1 METRRK
7 NQSAKNMALGGTLAA
22 LAVVIMG
29 LGGLIPIATFCC
41 PVLAALLLI
50 PVLETCGR
58 RIAWAWYG
66 AVALLSALLCQDKEA
81 AGLFVFLGYY
91 PILKPRL
98 DKLPKV
104 LSCAL
109 KFLLFNLAAAVL
121 YALLIW
127 LLGIPGLKEEFQ
139 EMGLTLFLLTL
150 ALGNLTFFLSDFLIG
165 RLTLL
170 LQRKNPQNK
179 K

>member
-1 METRRK
+1 MK
-7 NQSAKNMALGGTLAA
+7 NQSAKSMALGGVLAA

-29 LGGLIPIATFCC
+29 LGGMIPVATFCC
-41 PVLAALLLI
+41 PVLSALLLV
-50 PVLETCGR
+50 PVLQACGR

-66 AVALLSALLCQDKEA
+66 AVALLSALLCPDKEA

-98 DKLPKV
+98 DKLPK
-104 LSCAL
+104 AL
-109 KFLLFNLAAAVL
+109 AWGAKFLLFNLAAAVL

-127 LLGIPGLKEEFQ
+127 VMGMDGLKEEFL
-139 EMGLTLFLLTL
+139 EMGAALFALTLV
-150 ALGNLTFFLSDFLIG
+150 LGNLTFFLTDVLIG

-170 LQRKNPQNK
+170 FGRKKPHSRT
-179 K
+179 